1 MKVNDQNK
9 PGFLA
14 RIAGLGYLGAGL
26 AALGAAANQVLDVLM
41 IIAG

>member
-1 MKVNDQNK
+1 MQVNDQNK

-26 AALGAAANQVLDVLM
+26 TALGAVANQVIDMLM